1 MTEFN
6 KELPNET
13 EMNGTTDGAMEGALE
28 TADVKPTTAPKPPQR
43 TKKEPKE
50 TETGETPIVLANL
63 TATKSINTKE
73 PETIDLGNGITAIN
87 R

>member
-13 EMNGTTDGAMEGALE
+13 EMNGTTDGAMEGA
-28 TADVKPTTAPKPPQR
+28 DVKPTTAPKPPQR
-43 TKKEPKE
+43 TKKAPKE
-50 TETGETPIVLANL
+50 PETGETPIVLANL
-63 TATKSINTKE
+63 ITTKTSNTKE
-73 PETIDLGNGITAIN
+73 PETVSLGNGITAIN

>member
-6 KELPNET
+6 TELQNET
-13 EMNGTTDGAMEGALE
+13 EMNGTTDGAMEGA
-28 TADVKPTTAPKPPQR
+28 DHAPKPPR
-43 TKKEPKE
+43 TKKAPKE

-63 TATKSINTKE
+63 ITTKTSNTKE
-73 PETIDLGNGITAIN
+73 PETVSLGNGIIAIN

>member
-6 KELPNET
+6 TELPNET
-13 EMNGTTDGAMEGALE
+13 EMNGTTDGAME
-28 TADVKPTTAPKPPQR
+28 TADVTAPKPPR
-43 TKKEPKE
+43 TKKAPKE

-63 TATKSINTKE
+63 TTTKTSNTKE
-73 PETIDLGNGITAIN
+73 PETVSLGNGIIAIN

>member
-6 KELPNET
+6 TELPNET
-13 EMNGTTDGAMEGALE
+13 EMNGTTDGAMEGELE
-28 TADVKPTTAPKPPQR
+28 TTAPKPPQR
-43 TKKEPKE
+43 TKKAPKE

-63 TATKSINTKE
+63 ITTKTSNTKE

>member
-6 KELPNET
+6 TELPNET

-28 TADVKPTTAPKPPQR
+28 IADVTAPKPPR
-43 TKKEPKE
+43 TKKAPKE

-63 TATKSINTKE
+63 ITTKTSNTKE
-73 PETIDLGNGITAIN
+73 PETVSLGNGITAIN

>member
-6 KELPNET
+6 TELPNET
-13 EMNGTTDGAMEGALE
+13 EMNGTTDGAMEGAL
-28 TADVKPTTAPKPPQR
+28 AQKPPR
-43 TKKEPKE
+43 TKKAPKE

-63 TATKSINTKE
+63 ITTKTSNTKE
-73 PETIDLGNGITAIN
+73 PETIDLGNGIIAIN

>member
-6 KELPNET
+6 TELPNET
-13 EMNGTTDGAMEGALE
+13 EMNGTTDGAMEGA
-28 TADVKPTTAPKPPQR
+28 DVKPTTAPKPPR
-43 TKKEPKE
+43 TKKAPKE

-63 TATKSINTKE
+63 TVTKNSNTKE
-73 PETIDLGNGITAIN
+73 PETIDLGNGIIAIN

>member
-13 EMNGTTDGAMEGALE
+13 EMNGTTDGAMDEALE
-28 TADVKPTTAPKPPQR
+28 TADVKPTTAPKPPR
-43 TKKEPKE
+43 TKKAPKE

-63 TATKSINTKE
+63 ITTKTSNTKE
-73 PETIDLGNGITAIN
+73 PETVSLGNGITAIN

>member
-6 KELPNET
+6 TELPNET
-13 EMNGTTDGAMEGALE
+13 EMNGTTDGAMEGA
-28 TADVKPTTAPKPPQR
+28 DVKPTTAPKPPR
-43 TKKEPKE
+43 TKKATKE

-63 TATKSINTKE
+63 TVTKNSNTKE
-73 PETIDLGNGITAIN
+73 PETIDLGNGIIAIN

>member
-13 EMNGTTDGAMEGALE
+13 EMNGTTDGAMEGA
-28 TADVKPTTAPKPPQR
+28 DVKATKPPR
-43 TKKEPKE
+43 TKKAPKE
-50 TETGETPIVLANL
+50 TETGEETPIVLANL
-63 TATKSINTKE
+63 ITTKTSNTKE
-73 PETIDLGNGITAIN
+73 PETVSLGNGITAIN

>member
-13 EMNGTTDGAMEGALE
+13 EMNGTTDGAMERALE
-28 TADVKPTTAPKPPQR
+28 TADVKPTTAPKPPR

-63 TATKSINTKE
+63 ITTKTSNTKE

>member
-13 EMNGTTDGAMEGALE
+13 EMNGTTDGEMEG
-28 TADVKPTTAPKPPQR
+28 ADVKPTTDTKPPR
-43 TKKEPKE
+43 TKKAPKE

-63 TATKSINTKE
+63 ITTKTSNTKE
-73 PETIDLGNGITAIN
+73 PETIDLGNGIIAIN

>member
-6 KELPNET
+6 TETPKEET
-13 EMNGTTDGAMEGALE
+13 EGTFE
-28 TADVKPTTAPKPPQR
+28 TADVKPSATQKAPR
-43 TKKEPKE
+43 TKKAPKE
-50 TETGETPIVLANL
+50 TDAEETPIVLANL
-63 TATKSINTKE
+63 ITTKTSNTKE

>member
-6 KELPNET
+6 TETHKEET
-13 EMNGTTDGAMEGALE
+13 EGTFE
-28 TADVKPTTAPKPPQR
+28 TADVKPTTVQKAPR
-43 TKKEPKE
+43 TKKAPKE

-63 TATKSINTKE
+63 ITTKTSNTKE
-73 PETIDLGNGITAIN
+73 PETVSLGNGITAIN

>member
-6 KELPNET
+6 TELPNET

-28 TADVKPTTAPKPPQR
+28 TADVKPTTVQKAPR
-43 TKKEPKE
+43 TKKTPKE
-50 TETGETPIVLANL
+50 TDAGETQIVLANL
-63 TATKSINTKE
+63 ITTKTSNTKE
-73 PETIDLGNGITAIN
+73 PETVSLGNGITAIN

>member
-6 KELPNET
+6 TELPNET

-28 TADVKPTTAPKPPQR
+28 TAATKPPR
-43 TKKEPKE
+43 TKKAPKE

-63 TATKSINTKE
+63 ITTKTSNTKE
-73 PETIDLGNGITAIN
+73 PETIDLGNGIIAIN

>member
-6 KELPNET
+6 TELPNET
-13 EMNGTTDGAMEGALE
+13 EMNGTTDGAMEGA
-28 TADVKPTTAPKPPQR
+28 DVKPTTAPKPPR
-43 TKKEPKE
+43 TKKAPKE

-63 TATKSINTKE
+63 TVTKNSNTKE
-73 PETIDLGNGITAIN
+73 PETVSLGNGITAIN